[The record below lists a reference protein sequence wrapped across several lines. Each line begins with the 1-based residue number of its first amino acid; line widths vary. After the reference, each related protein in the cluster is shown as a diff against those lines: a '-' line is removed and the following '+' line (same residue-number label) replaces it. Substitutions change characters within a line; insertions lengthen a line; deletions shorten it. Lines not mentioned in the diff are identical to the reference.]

1 LKCRRFRAIASGNSS
16 LITKKSLAFQEII
29 SCPSCNQECEETIT
43 EKRMKCDECSVVALK
58 AVRVRKETA
67 DMFLHVLLQERVL
80 VVSSVY

>member
-1 LKCRRFRAIASGNSS
+1 
-16 LITKKSLAFQEII
+16 
-29 SCPSCNQECEETIT
+29 
-43 EKRMKCDECSVVALK
+43 MKCDECSVVALK